1 MCWHIVMQQ
10 NPTACSPNF
19 LAVFTM
25 ETSAI
30 CLMHYH
36 HILSESRFMLLSMNK
51 THNFTFVAYSIKNI
65 FNDNGATCI
74 TQNKLLSHQFD
85 RLHHQCCV
93 TAILQN
99 NDFQDGSND
108 LNRC

>member
-74 TQNKLLSHQFD
+74 THKINFSHISLIDYIINVVSLPSYKTMIFKME
-85 RLHHQCCV
+85 
-93 TAILQN
+93 AMI
-99 NDFQDGSND
+99 
-108 LNRC
+108 